1 MAQEI
6 ERKFLLEDTPPHE
19 QLGEGTPI
27 RQGYLA
33 EDNGVN
39 VRVRITDK
47 ESVITIKGGDGLS
60 RTEVEVP
67 ISAEEAESL
76 WAFTAGRRL
85 EKTRHRVSLGGHTA
99 EVDIFAGA
107 LAGLRLVEVEF
118 ESEEEASVFQP
129 PPWFGREVTG
139 DYRWTN
145 VSLSQHG
152 RPD

>member
-1 MAQEI
+1 MGQEI
-6 ERKFLLEDTPPHE
+6 ERKFLVDETPPRE
-19 QLGEGTPI
+19 QLGKGTPI

-33 EDNGVN
+33 EDKGVN

-67 ISAEEAESL
+67 ITVEEAESL
-76 WAFTAGRRL
+76 WAFTDGRRL
-85 EKTRHRVSLGGHTA
+85 EKSRHRVSLGGDTA

-118 ESEEEASVFQP
+118 ESEAAAKAFEP
-129 PPWFGREVTG
+129 PAWFGREVTG

-152 RPD
+152 RPE